1 MGRVI
6 IAVAFVALHIYA
18 LIDLVRAESASVRF
32 VPKWLWFVLWVIPVL
47 GPVAWLVVGS
57 PRVGPAP
64 GGGSGGGGVVGPRSP
79 RGPVAPD
86 DDPEFLKRLDE
97 QSWAARMERLRR
109 EREAAGPAT
118 GSGEASGAGAGP
130 DPEEGPGGSPAPDDA
145 SGDTA
150 SR

>member
-18 LIDLVRAESASVRF
+18 LIDLARAESASVRF

-47 GPVAWLVVGS
+47 GPVAWLVVGR

-109 EREAAGPAT
+109 EREAGAPPKDRSEGGPVED
-118 GSGEASGAGAGP
+118 S
-130 DPEEGPGGSPAPDDA
+130 GSPAGDPPSDA
-145 SGDTA
+145 LG
-150 SR
+150 

>member
-47 GPVAWLVVGS
+47 GPIAWLLVGR

-64 GGGSGGGGVVGPRSP
+64 GGGGGGGGGGGVIGPRTP
-79 RGPVAPD
+79 RGPIAPD

-109 EREAAGPAT
+109 EREAGAPPT
-118 GSGEASGAGAGP
+118 DRSEGESAEDS
-130 DPEEGPGGSPAPDDA
+130 GSPAGDPPSDA
-145 SGDTA
+145 LG
-150 SR
+150 

>member
-47 GPVAWLVVGS
+47 GPVAWLAVGR

-64 GGGSGGGGVVGPRSP
+64 GGGGGGGGVGPRPP

-118 GSGEASGAGAGP
+118 APGESSGAGSVP
-130 DPEEGPGGSPAPDDA
+130 DPDEGPGSSPAPDEA
-145 SGDTA
+145 NGGGA